1 MSSLKDAPGVSPS
14 PMVSVVIPVF
24 NAERYLGECIK
35 SLQAQTMRDFEI
47 IAVDNGSTDASVAI
61 LRDMAQ
67 EDPRISVLSSEGNA
81 GVARNAGMEKAQG
94 KYLLF
99 LDADDF
105 FAPELL
111 QDTVVAAE
119 NKQAQLVLFGGR
131 RFDDAR
137 QEVLKKYEFLRKSLL
152 PKREVFSARD
162 CGIDFFRIT
171 TPAPW
176 SKLFLRSFIEEKGL
190 KFQSLQNSNDVF
202 FTMAAMAMADRIVA
216 VKEDLI
222 RYRVNMQGSLQGS
235 KSRNPLCFVEALFAL
250 GKYLRSSDRYDVL
263 KPTYQQQVLS
273 TVKYNLETSTTG
285 AARLEILDAIEK
297 TGLVRQNWRQLAE
310 GDPEKSYAA
319 YLYIFVSAALAQRR
333 RERAMKCALPP
344 SSRLVVAPR
353 DGKTS
358 VAVSVV
364 IPVYN
369 TAEYISQ
376 TIACVLNQTLND
388 LEVICIDD
396 GSNDGTL
403 EILLE
408 EAEKDPRIS
417 VFTQENSG
425 QSASRNV
432 GMTAARGKYL
442 YFIDSDDLL
451 DEGALEFCC
460 QAAERDGL
468 DLFLFDATSFYES
481 EKLHNE
487 HASYDTY
494 YTRARD
500 YEEVMDGPCMMA
512 TMAKAGDYLPS
523 PCLYIAKTD
532 FVRGIDASFIPGI
545 FHEDNAYT
553 YDLMIKASRVSHRKL
568 PLYRRRIR
576 ENSTMTSK
584 VTFSHCYGYYAC
596 GKQMLKT
603 ACELSGKLDDETYAS
618 ALRIAYGAF
627 ASAQTRYNN
636 LAKGEEGGVMGM
648 TAVERASFDTLVGK
662 DSSGA
667 KVHKELSKVKDSRPF
682 KLGWKLT
689 KPYRDLKKK
698 IEG

>member
-1 MSSLKDAPGVSPS
+1 MPSLKDAPGVSSS

-24 NAERYLGECIK
+24 NAERYIGECVK

-47 IAVDNGSTDASVAI
+47 LAVDNGSTDASVAI
-61 LRDMAQ
+61 LRDMA
-67 EDPRISVLSSEGNA
+67 EGDSRITVLSSEGNA
-81 GVARNAGMEKAQG
+81 GVARNVGMEVARG

-111 QDTVVAAE
+111 QDTVAAAE
-119 NKQAQLVLFGGR
+119 EKQAQLVLFGGR
-131 RFDDAR
+131 RFDDAK
-137 QEVLKKYEFLRKSLL
+137 QEVLKKFDFLRKNLL
-152 PKREVFSARD
+152 PKQEVFSARD

-176 SKLFLRSFIEEKGL
+176 SKLFLRSFIEDKGL

-222 RYRVNMQGSLQGS
+222 RYRVNMRGSLQGS
-235 KSRNPLCFVEALFAL
+235 KSRNPLCFVEALSAL
-250 GKYLRSSDRYDVL
+250 GEYLRASDRYDVL

-285 AARLEILDAIEK
+285 KARLEILDAIEE
-297 TGLVRQNWRQLAE
+297 TGLVRPNWQQLIE
-310 GDPEKSYAA
+310 GDAEDSYAA
-319 YLYIFVSAALAQRR
+319 YLYAFVSAALAQRR
-333 RERAMKCALPP
+333 REKAMKRALPP

-353 DGKTS
+353 DGKAS
-358 VAVSVV
+358 VTVSVV

-376 TIACVLNQTLND
+376 TIACMLNQTLDD

-451 DEGALEFCC
+451 DEQALELCC
-460 QAAERDGL
+460 KAAERDNL
-468 DLFLFDATSFYES
+468 DMFLFDATSFYES
-481 EKLHNE
+481 EKLHSE
-487 HASYDTY
+487 HAAYDTY

-500 YEEVMDGPCMMA
+500 YEEVMDGPHMMVA
-512 TMAKAGDYLPS
+512 MAKAGDYLPS

-532 FVRGIDASFIPGI
+532 YVRGIDAAFIPGI

-576 ENSTMTSK
+576 ENSTMTSR

-603 ACELSGKLDDETYAS
+603 ARELSGELDDETYA
-618 ALRIAYGAF
+618 AVLRIAYGTF
-627 ASAQTRYNN
+627 ANAQARYNN
-636 LAKGEEGGVMGM
+636 LAKGEEGGTMGM

-667 KVHKELSKVKDSRPF
+667 KVNRELTKVKDSRPYR
-682 KLGWKLT
+682 LGWKLT

-698 IEG
+698 IKG

>member
-1 MSSLKDAPGVSPS
+1 MPSLKDAPGVSSS

-24 NAERYLGECIK
+24 NAERYIGECVK
-35 SLQAQTMRDFEI
+35 SLQTQTMRDFEI
-47 IAVDNGSTDASVAI
+47 LAVDNGSTDASVAI
-61 LRDMAQ
+61 LRDMA
-67 EDPRISVLSSEGNA
+67 EGDSRITVLSSEGNA
-81 GVARNAGMEKAQG
+81 GVARNVGMEVARG

-105 FAPELL
+105 FASELL
-111 QDTVVAAE
+111 QDTVAAAE
-119 NKQAQLVLFGGR
+119 SKQAQLVLFGGR
-131 RFDDAR
+131 RFDDAK
-137 QEVLKKYEFLRKSLL
+137 QEVLKKYDFLRKNLL
-152 PKREVFSARD
+152 PSKEVFSARD

-176 SKLFLRSFIEEKGL
+176 SKLFLRSFIEDKGL

-235 KSRNPLCFVEALFAL
+235 KSRNPLCFVGALSAL
-250 GKYLRSSDRYDVL
+250 GEYLRASDRYDVL

-285 AARLEILDAIEK
+285 KARLEILDAIEE
-297 TGLVRQNWRQLAE
+297 TGLVRPNWQQLIE
-310 GDPEKSYAA
+310 GDAEDSYAA
-319 YLYIFVSAALAQRR
+319 YLYAFVSAALAQRR
-333 RERAMKCALPP
+333 REKAMKRALPP

-358 VAVSVV
+358 VTVSVV

-376 TIACVLNQTLND
+376 TIACMLNQTLDD

-451 DEGALEFCC
+451 DEQALELCC
-460 QAAERDGL
+460 KAAGL
-468 DLFLFDATSFYES
+468 DNLDIFLFDATSFYES
-481 EKLHNE
+481 EKLHSE

-500 YEEVMDGPCMMA
+500 YEEIVDGPHMMA

-523 PCLYIAKTD
+523 PCLYVARTD
-532 FVRGIDASFIPGI
+532 YVRGIDAAFIPGI

-553 YDLMIKASRVSHRKL
+553 YDLMVKAARVSHRKL

-576 ENSTMTSK
+576 ENSTMTSR

-603 ACELSGKLDDETYAS
+603 ARELSGELDDETYA
-618 ALRIAYGAF
+618 AVLRIAYGTF
-627 ASAQTRYNN
+627 ANAQARYNN
-636 LAKGEEGGVMGM
+636 LAKGEEGGTMGM

-667 KVHKELSKVKDSRPF
+667 KVNRELTKVKDSRPYR
-682 KLGWKLT
+682 LGWKLT

-698 IEG
+698 IKG

>member
-1 MSSLKDAPGVSPS
+1 MSSSKDLPSASPS
-14 PMVSVVIPVF
+14 PVVSVVIPVF
-24 NAERYLGECIK
+24 NAERYIGECIK
-35 SLQAQTMRDFEI
+35 SLQAQMMGNFEI

-67 EDPRISVLSSEGNA
+67 EDPRISVLFSEGNA
-81 GVARNAGMEKAQG
+81 GVARNVGMEKAQG

-111 QDTVVAAE
+111 QDTVAAAE
-119 NKQAQLVLFGGR
+119 SKRAQLVLFGGR
-131 RFDDAR
+131 RFDDAKK
-137 QEVLKKYEFLRKSLL
+137 EVLKKYDFLRKNLL
-152 PKREVFSARD
+152 PNKEVFSARD

-176 SKLFLRSFIEEKGL
+176 SKLFLRSFIEDNGL

-222 RYRVNMQGSLQGS
+222 RYRVSMQGSLQGS
-235 KSRNPLCFVEALFAL
+235 KSRNPLCFVEALSAL
-250 GKYLRSSDRYDVL
+250 GEYLRASDRYGVL

-285 AARLEILDAIEK
+285 KARLEILDAIEE
-297 TGLVRQNWRQLAE
+297 TGLVRSNWQQLVE
-310 GDPEKSYAA
+310 GDAEDSYAA
-319 YLYIFVSAALAQRR
+319 YLYAFVSAALAQRR
-333 RERAMKCALPP
+333 REKAMKRALPP

-358 VAVSVV
+358 VTVSVV

-376 TIACVLNQTLND
+376 TIACMLNQTLGD

-451 DEGALEFCC
+451 DEHALELCC
-460 QAAERDGL
+460 QAAERDNL
-468 DLFLFDATSFYES
+468 DMFLFDATSFYES
-481 EKLHNE
+481 EKLHSE

-500 YEEVMDGPCMMA
+500 YEEVTDGPHMMA
-512 TMAKAGDYLPS
+512 AMGKAGDYLPS

-532 FVRGIDASFIPGI
+532 YVRGIDAAFIPGI

-576 ENSTMTSK
+576 ENSTMTSR

-603 ACELSGKLDDETYAS
+603 ARELSGELDDETYAS
-618 ALRIAYGAF
+618 VLRIAYATF
-627 ASAQTRYNN
+627 ANAQARYNN
-636 LAKGEEGGVMGM
+636 LAKGEDGGILGM

-667 KVHKELSKVKDSRPF
+667 KVNRELTKVKDSRPYR
-682 KLGWKLT
+682 LGWKLT

-698 IEG
+698 IKG

>member
-1 MSSLKDAPGVSPS
+1 MPSLKDAPGVSSS

-24 NAERYLGECIK
+24 NAERYIGECVK

-47 IAVDNGSTDASVAI
+47 LAVDNGSTDASVAI
-61 LRDMAQ
+61 LRDMA
-67 EDPRISVLSSEGNA
+67 EGDSRITVLSSEGNA
-81 GVARNAGMEKAQG
+81 GVARNVGMEVARG

-105 FAPELL
+105 FASELL
-111 QDTVVAAE
+111 QDTVAAAE
-119 NKQAQLVLFGGR
+119 SKQAQLVLFGGR
-131 RFDDAR
+131 RFDDAK
-137 QEVLKKYEFLRKSLL
+137 QEVLKKYDFLRKNLL
-152 PKREVFSARD
+152 PSKEVFSARD

-176 SKLFLRSFIEEKGL
+176 SKLFLRSFIEDKGL
-190 KFQSLQNSNDVF
+190 KFQLLQNSNDVF

-235 KSRNPLCFVEALFAL
+235 KSRNPLCFVEALSAL
-250 GKYLRSSDRYDVL
+250 GDYLRASDRYDVL

-285 AARLEILDAIEK
+285 KARLEILDAIEE
-297 TGLVRQNWRQLAE
+297 TALVRPNWQQLVE
-310 GDPEKSYAA
+310 GDAEDSYAA
-319 YLYIFVSAALAQRR
+319 YLYAFVSAALAQRR
-333 RERAMKCALPP
+333 REKAMKRALPP

-353 DGKTS
+353 DGKAS
-358 VAVSVV
+358 VTVSVV

-376 TIACVLNQTLND
+376 TIACMLNQTLDD

-417 VFTQENSG
+417 VFAQENSG

-432 GMTAARGKYL
+432 GMMAARGKYL

-451 DEGALEFCC
+451 DEQALELCC
-460 QAAERDGL
+460 QAAERDNL

-481 EKLHNE
+481 EKLHSE

-500 YEEVMDGPCMMA
+500 YEEVTDGPHMMA
-512 TMAKAGDYLPS
+512 AMAKAGDYLPS

-532 FVRGIDASFIPGI
+532 YVRGIDAAFIPGI

-576 ENSTMTSK
+576 ENSTMTSR

-603 ACELSGKLDDETYAS
+603 ARELSGELDDETYA
-618 ALRIAYGAF
+618 AVLRIAYGTF
-627 ASAQTRYNN
+627 ANAQARYNN
-636 LAKGEEGGVMGM
+636 LAKGEEGGTMGM

-667 KVHKELSKVKDSRPF
+667 KVNRELTKVKDSRPYR
-682 KLGWKLT
+682 LGWKLT

-698 IEG
+698 IKG